1 MYRYYN
7 KNPYDR
13 HIEDC
18 VIRSLSV
25 LTNREWDEMYQ
36 ELAYYSSQK
45 GYMTDNVEFVEDYL
59 DNRYPRECHYSKTIG
74 EFAKEFPKG
83 KYAITTQGHITA
95 LVDGYIIDTFDPSNR
110 IMRCAWRITKEPL

>member
-1 MYRYYN
+1 MYKYYN

-25 LTNREWDEMYQ
+25 LTNREWDDMYK
-36 ELAYYSSQK
+36 ELVHYSSQK

-74 EFAKEFPKG
+74 EFAEEFPRG
-83 KYAITTQGHITA
+83 KYAITTEGHITA
-95 LVDGYIIDTFDPSNR
+95 LVDGYLIDTFDPSNR
-110 IMRCAWRITKEPL
+110 VMRCAWRIN